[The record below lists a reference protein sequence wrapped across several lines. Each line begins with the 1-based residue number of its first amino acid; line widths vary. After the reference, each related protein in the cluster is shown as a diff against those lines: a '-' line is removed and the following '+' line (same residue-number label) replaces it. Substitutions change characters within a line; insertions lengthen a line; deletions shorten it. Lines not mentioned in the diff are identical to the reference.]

1 MKFKIIYFYNVSLVK
16 SKTVLQLADEINDTE
31 ILRLLWE
38 KKVQQRLMKQTNDP
52 IMDKLI
58 QKSKNDTL
66 TTEPFQRLANKQK
79 SSDLLNL
86 LFSSLQKNDNK
97 S

>member
-1 MKFKIIYFYNVSLVK
+1 
-16 SKTVLQLADEINDTE
+16 
-31 ILRLLWE
+31 
-38 KKVQQRLMKQTNDP
+38 MKQTNDP

-86 LFSSLQKNDNK
+86 LFSSL
-97 S
+97 